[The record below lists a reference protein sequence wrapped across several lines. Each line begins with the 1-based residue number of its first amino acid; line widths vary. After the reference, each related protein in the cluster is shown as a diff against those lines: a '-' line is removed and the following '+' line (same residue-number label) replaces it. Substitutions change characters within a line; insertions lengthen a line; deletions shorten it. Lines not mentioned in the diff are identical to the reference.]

1 MDAYEPVFPRD
12 NQLGPGLEEERL
24 EDEHGEG
31 RDQQGGL
38 HGAGQAQ
45 PGHGH
50 QVGESTAHRR
60 I

>member
-1 MDAYEPVFPRD
+1 MRVFPRD